1 VTVRRG
7 LWNDRHGFGAAA
19 SQIRAPEWG
28 IVAAEGG
35 GLLPT
40 LFSGGGAD
48 DSGAAAASMRARAGL
63 APNSPG
69 GCS

>member
-1 VTVRRG
+1 MTVRRG
-7 LWNDRHGFGAAA
+7 VWNDRHGFGAAT
-19 SQIRAPEWG
+19 SQTRAPERG

-40 LFSGGGAD
+40 LFLGGGAD
-48 DSGAAAASMRARAGL
+48 DSGAAAASMRARAGM

-69 GCS
+69 GRS